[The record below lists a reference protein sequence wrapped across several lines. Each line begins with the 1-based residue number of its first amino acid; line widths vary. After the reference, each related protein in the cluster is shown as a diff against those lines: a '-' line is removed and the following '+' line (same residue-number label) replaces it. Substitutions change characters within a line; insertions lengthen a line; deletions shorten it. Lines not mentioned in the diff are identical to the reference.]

1 MAHPWLLV
9 AGDFTPLGG
18 MDRANH
24 ALALQLASRGREVH
38 VVTHRAWP
46 DLASRPSV
54 SVHLVRRPLGWHLLG
69 SPLLAS
75 TGRRLWQQLHADGV
89 RAVVN
94 GGNCPVAAA
103 NWVHYLHAAHE
114 PEVSGSWVRRAKSA
128 LADRRDR
135 TAEREALGRATVIIC
150 NSRRTQADVVDR
162 IGVPPDRTRVV
173 YYGTDPL
180 AFGPPTADERAAAR
194 QALGVPGDRPL
205 VGFVG
210 ALGDRRKAFDSVFA
224 AWVDRCADRTWDAD
238 LVVVG
243 AGAELPAW
251 RDQAA
256 AAGLETRIRFLGF
269 REDVP
274 RILAAVDALVHPARY
289 EAYGLSVHE
298 AICRGVPA
306 IVSRSAGV
314 AELYPNTLS
323 DLLVDDP
330 DDVHEIA
337 ERLRT
342 WRSGLERWREDL
354 APLSSRLRARHWS
367 TMAAE
372 IVDVVDGAAA

>member
-1 MAHPWLLV
+1 MIHPWLLV
-9 AGDFTPLGG
+9 AGDVTPLGG

-24 ALALQLASRGREVH
+24 ALALHLASSGRDLH

-54 SVHLVRRPLGWHLLG
+54 SLHLVRRPFGWHVLG

-103 NWVHYLHAAHE
+103 NWVHYLHAAYE
-114 PEVSGSWVRRAKSA
+114 PAVSSSLVRRAKGA

-135 TAEREALGRATVIIC
+135 TAEREALGRATVVIC

-173 YYGTDPL
+173 YYGSDPV
-180 AFGPPTADERAAAR
+180 ACAPATAGERAAAR
-194 QALGVPGDRPL
+194 QALGVSLDRPL

-224 AWVDRCADRTWDAD
+224 AWADRCADRTWDAD
-238 LVVVG
+238 LIVVG

-251 RDQAA
+251 RDRAA
-256 AAGLETRIRFLGF
+256 AAGLDGRLRFLGF

-274 RILAAVDALVHPARY
+274 LVIAALDALIHPARY

-298 AICRGVPA
+298 AISRGVPA
-306 IVSRSAGV
+306 IVSRSAGI
-314 AELYPNTLS
+314 AELYPGTLA

-330 DDVHEIA
+330 DDVREIA
-337 ERLRT
+337 ERLGT
-342 WRSGLERWREDL
+342 WRSSLERWREQC
-354 APLSSRLRARHWS
+354 APLSSRLRARTWS
-367 TMAAE
+367 MMAAE
-372 IVDVVDGAAA
+372 IVDVVDRAAA

>member
-1 MAHPWLLV
+1 MASPWLLV

-24 ALALQLASRGREVH
+24 ALALHLAAAGTDVH

-46 DLASRPSV
+46 DLTSCPSV
-54 SVHLVRRPLGWHLLG
+54 TLHLVRRPFGRHLIG

-75 TGRRLWQQLHADGV
+75 TGRRVWRQQQASGA

-94 GGNCPVAAA
+94 GGNCPVRAA
-103 NWVHYLHAAHE
+103 NWVHYLHAAHD
-114 PEVSGSWVRRAKSA
+114 PARVGPMARRAKSA
-128 LADRRDR
+128 FANRRDR
-135 TAEREALGRATVIIC
+135 TAERDALERATVVIC

-162 IGVPPDRTRVV
+162 IGVPPERTRVV
-173 YYGTDPL
+173 YYGSDPV
-180 AFGPPTADERAAAR
+180 AFAAATAADRSAAR
-194 QALGVPGDRPL
+194 QALGVPLDRPL
-205 VGFVG
+205 IGFVG

-224 AWVDRCADRTWDAD
+224 AWVDRCNDRTWDAD
-238 LVVVG
+238 LIVVG

-251 RDQAA
+251 RDRAK
-256 AAGLETRIRFLGF
+256 AAGLVGRFRFLGF
-269 REDVP
+269 RQDVP
-274 RILAAVDALVHPARY
+274 KVLAALDALIHPARY

-314 AELYPNTLS
+314 AELYPGTLS

-330 DDVHEIA
+330 DDVREIA

-342 WRSGLERWREDL
+342 WRLDLERWRERC
-354 APLSSRLRARHWS
+354 APLSSRLRARTWS
-367 TMAAE
+367 VMAAE
-372 IVDVVDGAAA
+372 IVGVVDQAAA

>member
-1 MAHPWLLV
+1 MAKPWLLV

-24 ALALQLASRGREVH
+24 ALALYLASTGRRVH

-46 DLASRPSV
+46 DLASRPTV
-54 SVHLVRRPLGWHLLG
+54 SVHLVRRPFGRHLFG
-69 SPLLAS
+69 RPLLAAA
-75 TGRRLWQQLHADGV
+75 GRREWRRLHADGA

-94 GGNCPVAAA
+94 GGNCPVIAA
-103 NWVHYLHAAHE
+103 NWVHYLHAAHD
-114 PEVSGSWVRRAKSA
+114 PVVAGSIARRAGRA
-128 LADRRDR
+128 FTDRQDR
-135 TAEREALGRATVIIC
+135 QAERDALGRATVVIC
-150 NSRRTQADVVDR
+150 NSRRTQADVVER
-162 IGVPPDRTRVV
+162 LGVPAERTRVV
-173 YYGTDPL
+173 YYGSD
-180 AFGPPTADERAAAR
+180 ADVFAPPTASERLDAR
-194 QALGVPGDRPL
+194 RALGVSGDRPL

-224 AWVDRCADRTWDAD
+224 AWIDCCRDARWDAD

-251 RDQAA
+251 RERVAS
-256 AAGLETRIRFLGF
+256 AGLTARMRFLGF

-274 RILAAVDALVHPARY
+274 KILAAVDAIVHPARY

-306 IVSRSAGV
+306 VVSRSAGV
-314 AELYPNTLS
+314 AELYPAGLA
-323 DLLVDDP
+323 DLLIDDP
-330 DDVHEIA
+330 EDSGEIA
-337 ERLRT
+337 SRLRT
-342 WRSGLERWREDL
+342 WRSRLEHWRDQTE
-354 APLSSRLRARHWS
+354 PLSAALRARPWS

-372 IVDVVDGAAA
+372 IVDVVDRNSA

>member
-1 MAHPWLLV
+1 MAKPWLLV

-24 ALALQLASRGREVH
+24 ALALYLASTGRRVH

-46 DLASRPSV
+46 DLASRPTV
-54 SVHLVRRPLGWHLLG
+54 SVHLVRRPFGRHLFG
-69 SPLLAS
+69 RPLLAAA
-75 TGRRLWQQLHADGV
+75 GRREWRRLHADGA

-94 GGNCPVAAA
+94 GGNCPVIAA
-103 NWVHYLHAAHE
+103 NWVHYLHAAHD
-114 PEVSGSWVRRAKSA
+114 PVVAGSIARRARRA
-128 LADRRDR
+128 FTDRQDR
-135 TAEREALGRATVIIC
+135 QAERDALGRATVVIC
-150 NSRRTQADVVDR
+150 NSRRTQADVVER
-162 IGVPPDRTRVV
+162 LGVPADRTRVV
-173 YYGTDPL
+173 YYGSD
-180 AFGPPTADERAAAR
+180 ADVFARPTANERLDAR
-194 QALGVPGDRPL
+194 RALGVSGDRPL

-224 AWVDRCADRTWDAD
+224 AWVDCCRDPGWDAD

-251 RDQAA
+251 RERVA
-256 AAGLETRIRFLGF
+256 AAGLTARMRFLGF

-274 RILAAVDALVHPARY
+274 KILAAVDAIVHPARY

-306 IVSRSAGV
+306 VVSRSAGV
-314 AELYPNTLS
+314 AELYPAGLA
-323 DLLVDDP
+323 DLLIDDP
-330 DDVHEIA
+330 EDAGEIA
-337 ERLRT
+337 SRLQT
-342 WRSGLERWREDL
+342 WRSRLEHWRDQTE
-354 APLSSRLRARHWS
+354 PLSAALRARPWS

-372 IVDVVDGAAA
+372 IVDVVDRNSA